1 MATPSPFEQLED
13 TRSIASHP
21 GSALRKI
28 CPMQQVLLDEVCV
41 LKDNSS
47 TGEVVL
53 AHAREWA
60 CSLSLPLQVL
70 DLTSIS
76 ASPPNGTIQ
85 SEMMSPFIA
94 ARTPQAQS
102 ARPPNAQG
110 LSSLT
115 DRLIRPGGLS
125 FFSSALPYEI
135 KRFLVSA
142 SLNEIESATL
152 ICSPACRSISRVLIL
167 HGLQEGETGF
177 LHSALSLCR
186 LFEATPVIL
195 TLASNETRARQD
207 QRIAEEACLHHQIPA
222 LLDYVVGLDSRTA
235 VCSIARWRRCSHVFM
250 PRRQSIPWWKWPRRD
265 NLRLLLESDGS
276 LSFLALPESGIHT
289 PETKF
294 QSRLDVG
301 SLHSN

>member
-1 MATPSPFEQLED
+1 MATPSPFGRLED

-21 GSALRKI
+21 SSGLRKI
-28 CPMQQVLLDEVCV
+28 CPMHPVLLDAARV
-41 LKDNSS
+41 LNDNSS
-47 TGEVVL
+47 AGEVAL

-60 CSLSLPLQVL
+60 SALSLPLQVL
-70 DLTSIS
+70 DLTSSS
-76 ASPPNGTIQ
+76 ASRPNGSLQ
-85 SEMMSPFIA
+85 SKMLDPFIV

-102 ARPPNAQG
+102 AIAP
-110 LSSLT
+110 SSLT
-115 DRLIRPGGLS
+115 DRLIRPRGLS
-125 FFSSALPYEI
+125 LFSSALPYEI

-142 SLNEIESATL
+142 SLNEMESATL

-167 HGLQEGETGF
+167 HGPQERETSF

-195 TLASNETRARQD
+195 TLARNETRARQA
-207 QRIAEEACLHHQIPA
+207 QRIAEEACLHHQMPA

-250 PRRQSIPWWKWPRRD
+250 PRRHSIPWWRWPRRD
-265 NLRLLLESDGS
+265 ILKLLLESASS
-276 LSFLALPESGIHT
+276 LSFLALPASGIHT
-289 PETKF
+289 PEMKF
-294 QSRLDVG
+294 QSQIGAG